1 MTEEAAACCV
11 VRGDKQNG
19 GNIGLLHSSASASA
33 ACNHCMCDDKPL
45 MQCTACC
52 VAHYCCKE
60 HQAAHWPRHKAM
72 CARYKRLSQQQQQQH
87 DHSHMFSSIV
97 SLSAALVD
105 LTQAQTTSAPAARP
119 SHADITFMCS
129 ARASP
134 AAAAVM
140 SAMSV
145 VMGDGTHAGTCC
157 MLHAIRHTT
166 HVTPAEL
173 PAFCEAVYGLYLCV
187 CIACV
192 RTSASPLINATHSP
206 AQAATIF
213 SVCPA
218 TPSLSRHPQ
227 VTLTARCV
235 TDSHLPCVVSP
246 TLHSRHLTSTG
257 NAVAAAVYPAAAMI
271 NHRLHVAR
279 HHTSTIMQPAHHHC
293 SNINLSPPHT
303 PAPPAPKAYSRRP
316 HTLPPAAATLRPFRP
331 SSAAACSCVRWPTYQ
346 SATRFTTASIANLYT
361 R

>member
-1 MTEEAAACCV
+1 MQTPRPPLYIQATLARAGLQLRDAPGKRYGVFAGKAFAAGSLIMTEEAAACCV

-72 CARYKRLSQQQQQQH
+72 CARYKRLSQQQQHQQQQH

-105 LTQAQTTSAPAARP
+105 LTQAQTTSAPTARP
-119 SHADITFMCS
+119 SHDDITFMCS

-145 VMGDGTHAGTCC
+145 LMGDGTHAGTCC
-157 MLHAIRHTT
+157 MLHVTRHT
-166 HVTPAEL
+166 
-173 PAFCEAVYGLYLCV
+173 C
-187 CIACV
+187 
-192 RTSASPLINATHSP
+192 
-206 AQAATIF
+206 
-213 SVCPA
+213 
-218 TPSLSRHPQ
+218 
-227 VTLTARCV
+227 
-235 TDSHLPCVVSP
+235 
-246 TLHSRHLTSTG
+246 
-257 NAVAAAVYPAAAMI
+257 
-271 NHRLHVAR
+271 
-279 HHTSTIMQPAHHHC
+279 
-293 SNINLSPPHT
+293 
-303 PAPPAPKAYSRRP
+303 
-316 HTLPPAAATLRPFRP
+316 
-331 SSAAACSCVRWPTYQ
+331 
-346 SATRFTTASIANLYT
+346 
-361 R
+361 